1 MVREPHH
8 KNLLKCI
15 FSEKWAA
22 LESPGYRVF
31 LLCIRQQNQNILSRF
46 MQLDSLPDLYQPPS
60 HDARETNRGNL
71 SKGISI
77 NIKGTGSS

>member
-1 MVREPHH
+1 
-8 KNLLKCI
+8 
-15 FSEKWAA
+15 
-22 LESPGYRVF
+22 
-31 LLCIRQQNQNILSRF
+31 